1 MYLYVGDL
9 PGWKDS
15 WPWGE
20 IDLEAN
26 DIWRDWLFSQS
37 LYHLGKSKQIMINPG
52 FREWGEIGWDE
63 MKGLSLSPGS
73 LGGGEKRAW

>member
-9 PGWKDS
+9 PGWEDS
-15 WPWGE
+15 WGE

-37 LYHLGKSKQIMINPG
+37 PHHLGKSKHRSILLHILDSG
-52 FREWGEIGWDE
+52 SRKGLGGIE
-63 MKGLSLSPGS
+63 MKGL
-73 LGGGEKRAW
+73 